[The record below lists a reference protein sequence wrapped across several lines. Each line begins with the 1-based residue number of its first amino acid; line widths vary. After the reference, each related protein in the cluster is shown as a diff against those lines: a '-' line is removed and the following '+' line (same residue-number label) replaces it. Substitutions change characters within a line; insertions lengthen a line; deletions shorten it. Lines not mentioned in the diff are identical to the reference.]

1 MKYKIY
7 RGFKYLAFAKALFI
21 LSSCNDS
28 SRLEQEIAAIPIQ
41 SEIKLFHEEFALA
54 TPDDLNGLKQK
65 YSMLF
70 PQRFADSVW
79 IAKLTGT
86 DTIQTVLENAVNE
99 RKFDYQKI
107 HEEVDD
113 VFRHVEFY
121 FPEFET
127 PDIVTVISQVDY
139 RRKVTPTEEQLLI
152 AIDTYLGNDHELY
165 AGISAY
171 QKEGLQ
177 IEHLP
182 ADVGL
187 AYAYLFVQPSMDRSL
202 LGSMVYHGKLHY
214 LQELFAPQSTGAQIF
229 NYAPEKFDFVVNNES
244 QMWSFF
250 VDENLL
256 YNTNPK
262 LQSRFILPAPFSKF
276 YLEVDQDTPGG
287 VGQYIGYRMVK
298 AYMENNDTP
307 LDAMLTLPA
316 DVIFNKSG
324 YKPKQ

>member
-7 RGFKYLAFAKALFI
+7 RCFKYLAFAKALFI

-28 SRLEQEIAAIPIQ
+28 SKVEQDIAAIPIH
-41 SEIKLFHEEFALA
+41 SEIKLFHEEFAQSG
-54 TPDDLNGLKQK
+54 PDDLDHLKQT
-65 YSMLF
+65 YPMLF

-79 IAKLTGT
+79 IAKLTGA
-86 DTIQTVLENAVNE
+86 DTIQSVLENAVDDRN
-99 RKFDYQKI
+99 FDFQKI
-107 HEEVDD
+107 HDDVDD
-113 VFRHVEFY
+113 VFRHVEYY

-127 PDIVTVISQVDY
+127 PDIITVISEVDY
-139 RRKVTPTEEQLLI
+139 RRKVTPTQSQLLI
-152 AIDTYLGNDHELY
+152 AIDTYLGKDHELY
-165 AGISAY
+165 AGINTY

-177 IEHLP
+177 ISHLP

-187 AYAYLFVQPSMDRSL
+187 AYAYLFVQPSMDRTL

-214 LQELFAPQSTGAQIF
+214 LQELFAPQSTGAQLF
-229 NYAPEKFDFVVNNES
+229 NYAPDKYDFTVFNES
-244 QMWSFF
+244 EMWSFF
-250 VDENLL
+250 VDENIL
-256 YNTNPK
+256 YSTDPK

-287 VGQYIGYRMVK
+287 VGQYIGYRIIK
-298 AYMENNDTP
+298 AYMENNETP

>member
-1 MKYKIY
+1 
-7 RGFKYLAFAKALFI
+7 
-21 LSSCNDS
+21 
-28 SRLEQEIAAIPIQ
+28 
-41 SEIKLFHEEFALA
+41 
-54 TPDDLNGLKQK
+54 
-65 YSMLF
+65 MLF

-202 LGSMVYHGKLHY
+202 LGVYGL
-214 LQELFAPQSTGAQIF
+214 
-229 NYAPEKFDFVVNNES
+229 
-244 QMWSFF
+244 
-250 VDENLL
+250 
-256 YNTNPK
+256 
-262 LQSRFILPAPFSKF
+262 SR
-276 YLEVDQDTPGG
+276 
-287 VGQYIGYRMVK
+287 
-298 AYMENNDTP
+298 
-307 LDAMLTLPA
+307 
-316 DVIFNKSG
+316 
-324 YKPKQ
+324 